1 MKPLVLPFDP
11 DLVIAFE
18 PSLDSMT
25 GEIRSVR
32 IVYRD
37 WTANMLYGTQLTAD
51 VKRHVTNS
59 GKVRKH
65 VRDRKA

>member
-1 MKPLVLPFDP
+1 MRHLILPFDP
-11 DLVIAFE
+11 DLVVAFE

-25 GEIRSVR
+25 GEILSVR
-32 IVYRD
+32 VVYRD
-37 WTANMLYGTQLTAD
+37 WTAKMLDGTQVTAD

-65 VRDRKA
+65 VRDREA